1 MTKIV
6 DNYSAFNEV
15 NLSNA
20 RSENE
25 SFEDYKKRQKQ
36 NKEMLKLYD
45 TVGRDN
51 FIEMFP
57 NGVAEALKNVAKQ
70 ANDPIKAIENKVKVN
85 AEKLGEAK

>member
-1 MTKIV
+1 MTKTV

-25 SFEDYKKRQKQ
+25 SYEDYKKRQKQ
-36 NKEMLKLYD
+36 NSEIIKLYK

-51 FIEMFP
+51 FKQMFP
-57 NGVAEALKNVAKQ
+57 NGIIEAIKKADEEAEKT
-70 ANDPIKAIENKVKVN
+70 N

>member
-1 MTKIV
+1 MTKTV

-36 NKEMLKLYD
+36 NKEIVKIYT

-51 FIEMFP
+51 FKQMFP
-57 NGVAEALKNVAKQ
+57 NGIQEALKKS
-70 ANDPIKAIENKVKVN
+70 EE
-85 AEKLGEAK
+85 AEKTNVESLGEAK

>member
-1 MTKIV
+1 MTKTV

-15 NLSNA
+15 KLSNA

-36 NKEMLKLYD
+36 NQAILKVYN

-51 FIEMFP
+51 FKEMFP
-57 NGVAEALKNVAKQ
+57 NGVLEAIKNSEKEA
-70 ANDPIKAIENKVKVN
+70 AKVN
-85 AEKLGEAK
+85 AKTLGEAK

>member
-1 MTKIV
+1 MTKTV

-36 NKEMLKLYD
+36 NQTILKVYN

-51 FIEMFP
+51 FKEMFP
-57 NGVAEALKNVAKQ
+57 NGVLEAIKNSEQEAE
-70 ANDPIKAIENKVKVN
+70 KVN

>member
-6 DNYSAFNEV
+6 DNYNAFNEV

-36 NKEMLKLYD
+36 NKEIVKVYTMA
-45 TVGRDN
+45 GRDN
-51 FIEMFP
+51 FKQMFP
-57 NGVAEALKNVAKQ
+57 NGIIEAIKNS
-70 ANDPIKAIENKVKVN
+70 DEE
-85 AEKLGEAK
+85 AEKANAKTLGEAK

>member
-1 MTKIV
+1 MTKTV

-25 SFEDYKKRQKQ
+25 SYEDYKKRLKQ
-36 NKEMLKLYD
+36 NEQITKLYK

-51 FIEMFP
+51 FKEMFP
-57 NGVAEALKNVAKQ
+57 NGVQEALK
-70 ANDPIKAIENKVKVN
+70 KAEET
-85 AEKLGEAK
+85 AEKANVESLGEAK